1 MEWEPEN
8 SLILSG
14 ENKVLGMLN
23 NKELCCEAS
32 ASPF

>member
-14 ENKVLGMLN
+14 ENEVLGMLN
-23 NKELCCEAS
+23 NKELCLL
-32 ASPF
+32 